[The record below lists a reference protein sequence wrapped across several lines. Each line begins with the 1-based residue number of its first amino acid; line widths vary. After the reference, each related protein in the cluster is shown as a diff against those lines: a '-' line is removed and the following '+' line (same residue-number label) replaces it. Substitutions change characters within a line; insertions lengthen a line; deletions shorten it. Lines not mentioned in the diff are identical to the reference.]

1 MEGKRNVIIGK
12 VWDYES
18 NKNDPLAEKVKKD
31 PTIVMTNPL
40 MAKYL
45 LDRIKFEDGD
55 IVLEPCLGDGAFYNN
70 FPENTIN
77 KWCEINEGVDFLE
90 STESPDYTIS
100 NPPFIPRK
108 LFWEFHKKAMEIT
121 KKEIY
126 WLINFSSLNVFTPKR
141 LDEMTEAG
149 WFIQD
154 LHIVADKRW
163 FGRYCFIRI
172 SKTPSTFITS
182 HRKTF

>member
-1 MEGKRNVIIGK
+1 MEGKQNETGK

-31 PTIVMTNPL
+31 PTIVMTNSL

-45 LDRIKFEDGD
+45 LDRIDFKDEDV
-55 IVLEPCLGDGAFYNN
+55 VLEPCLGDGAFYNN

-77 KWCEINEGVDFLE
+77 KWCEINEGIDFLE
-90 STESPDYTIS
+90 STEAVDYTIS

-108 LFWEFHKKAMEIT
+108 LFWKFHEKAMEIT
-121 KKEIY
+121 RKEIY
-126 WLINFSSLNVFTPKR
+126 WLINLSSMNVFTPKR
-141 LDEMTEAG
+141 LDEMTEKG

-163 FGRYCFIRI
+163 FGRYCFIKI